1 MRMVHIERVDLNLLA
16 PLAALLEE
24 RHVSHAAELA
34 GMSQP
39 AMSRALQRLRDTLGD
54 ELLVRTQGG
63 YRLTPRAERVQRQLR
78 AVLPRLESLFAPEE
92 FDPAVAAEAFRIAG
106 TDYARVF
113 APAVFQRVFRES
125 PRSTLHFRTW
135 HDTIYEDL
143 DRGVVD
149 LVFHAA
155 PGPVGALRTE
165 HLFDDRFVCV
175 LSADHPLAGRPE
187 IALQEYLDA
196 AHVIVGTTDERQT
209 AIEGRLE
216 GLGARRRAGLTVPYH
231 SLAAHSVLGTELIL
245 TLPAR
250 LLGREYPDTGL
261 RVLPAPEEIRP
272 LHYRMAWHPRLDG
285 DLAQRWLRDTVR
297 AVTVELPEPAP
308 DGTGRSPGSI
318 SPPQVRQSG
327 ARVSH
332 APSQGRECRQT
343 NE

>member
-1 MRMVHIERVDLNLLA
+1 MKFTYVMRMVHIERVDLNLLA

-34 GMSQP
+34 RMSQP

-54 ELLVRTQGG
+54 ELLVRTPGG

-106 TDYARVF
+106 TDYAQVA
-113 APAVFQRVFRES
+113 APAVFQRVLRES

-135 HDTIYEDL
+135 HDAIYEDL

-149 LVFHAA
+149 LVFYAG
-155 PGPVGALRTE
+155 PGPVTALRTE

-175 LSADHPLAGRPE
+175 LSADHPLAERPE
-187 IALQEYLDA
+187 IALEEYLGA
-196 AHVIVGTTDERQT
+196 AHVIVGTTGERQT

-231 SLAAHSVLGTELIL
+231 SLAAHSVPGTRLIL

-250 LLGREYPDTGL
+250 LLAQLRPDAGI
-261 RVLPAPEEIRP
+261 RILPAPEEIRP
-272 LHYRMAWHPRLDG
+272 LHYQMAWHQRLDG
-285 DLAQRWLRDTVR
+285 DLGQRWLRDTVR
-297 AVTVELPEPAP
+297 AVAAELPEPAP
-308 DGTGRSPGSI
+308 EGTG
-318 SPPQVRQSG
+318 
-327 ARVSH
+327 
-332 APSQGRECRQT
+332 
-343 NE
+343 